1 MLKRIP
7 IGISDF
13 KKLIQQNFLF
23 VDKSELI
30 KEFWECEAET
40 LLLPRPRRFGKTLNM
55 SMLKYFFTNGANK
68 ENIEENRALFKGL
81 NIEKHEEIMKLCGK
95 YPVIYLS
102 FKDQKHSK
110 FEGFSSG
117 MMEVISE
124 IYDDHM
130 YCIAK
135 ENISKTDK
143 EYLGNVLNGKC
154 DLYMLANAIKRLSKL
169 LYTYYNEKVIILIDE
184 YDVPIQAAY
193 MHGYY
198 EEAMEFMRNL
208 LSGAFKDNIY
218 LEKAMITGI
227 LRVAK
232 ESIFSGLNNLK
243 IASILSRDFNDKFGF
258 TEEEV
263 ESLTVEYNL
272 ASELSGIKQW
282 YNGYYFGGKVIYNPW
297 SVLNFLSNSEDGLK
311 AHWINTSSN
320 DLVNVLLSRGNFQIK
335 QDLESLI
342 KGETIEKV
350 VDENIVM
357 SDIEKSSDYLWSF
370 LLFTGYLKA
379 QRMERKEE
387 DEDFT
392 YKLQIPNREVRALYR
407 KIIERWYA
415 DTITEDNY
423 NMMLKALVS
432 GDIENFEEIFKD
444 YVRNSLS
451 YFDVSGDESE
461 KVYHAF
467 VLGMLISLS
476 KDYEVL
482 SNRESGYGRYDVCI
496 IPRDTSKLGIII
508 EFKRVFVSS
517 EKDVVTVA
525 AEALKQID
533 DKNYAASLENRGI
546 KNILK
551 LAIVFKGKEVFIK
564 SDNS

>member
-13 KKLIQQNFLF
+13 KTLIQDNYLF

-30 KEFWECEAET
+30 KEFWHSNGQT
-40 LLLPRPRRFGKTLNM
+40 VLLPRPRRFGKTLNI
-55 SMLKYFFTNGANK
+55 SMLKYFFTNGAQR
-68 ENIEENRALFKGL
+68 EDIEENRKLFHGL
-81 NIEKHEEIMKLCGK
+81 NIEKHEDIMALCGK

-124 IYDDHM
+124 IYDDHI

-143 EYLGNVLNGKC
+143 EYFENVLNGKC

-169 LYTYYNEKVIILIDE
+169 LYTYCNKKVIILIDE

-198 EEAMEFMRNL
+198 DEAIEFMRNL

-243 IASILSRDFNDKFGF
+243 VASILSRDFNDKFGF

-263 ESLTVEYNL
+263 ESLTVEYGL
-272 ASELSGIKQW
+272 DSELSGIKQW

-311 AHWINTSSN
+311 AHWVNTSSN

-335 QDLESLI
+335 QDLECLI
-342 KGETIEKV
+342 KGEAIEKV

-357 SDIEKSSDYLWSF
+357 ADIEKSSDYLWSF
-370 LLFTGYLKA
+370 LLFTGYLKSSFSEK
-379 QRMERKEE
+379 RGLK
-387 DEDFT
+387 DY
-392 YKLQIPNREVRALYR
+392 YKLNIPNLEVTSLYH
-407 KIIERWYA
+407 KIVERWYE
-415 DTITEDNY
+415 DTITQDNY
-423 NMMLKALVS
+423 SMMLKALVS
-432 GDIENFEEIFKD
+432 GDIKTFQKIFRA
-444 YVRNSLS
+444 YVVNSIS
-451 YFDVSGDESE
+451 YFDVGASESE

-467 VLGMLISLS
+467 VLGMLVALS
-476 KDYEVL
+476 DSYEVL

-496 IPRDTSKLGIII
+496 IPRDISKLGVII
-508 EFKRVFVSS
+508 EFKKLDEFDT
-517 EKDVVTVA
+517 ETVEELA
-525 AEALKQID
+525 EEALKQIE
-533 DKNYAASLENRGI
+533 DKNYAASLESRGI
-546 KNILK
+546 KEILK

-564 SDNS
+564 SVNS

>member
-1 MLKRIP
+1 MKRIP

-13 KKLIQQNFLF
+13 KTLIQDNYLF

-30 KEFWECEAET
+30 KEFWDCNGQT
-40 LLLPRPRRFGKTLNM
+40 VLLPRPRRFGKTLNM

-110 FEGFSSG
+110 FDNFKIGIKD
-117 MMEVISE
+117 VISSMYAQH
-124 IYDDHM
+124 I
-130 YCIAK
+130 YCIQN
-135 ENISKTDK
+135 EDILDIDNQYFYS
-143 EYLGNVLNGKC
+143 VLNKKADLTSLGKSFE
-154 DLYMLANAIKRLSKL
+154 KLSQFI
-169 LYTYYNEKVIILIDE
+169 YSFYNKKVIILIDE
-184 YDVPIQAAY
+184 YDVPIQAAF

-198 EEAMEFMRNL
+198 DEAIEFMRNL

-232 ESIFSGLNNLK
+232 ESIFSGLNN
-243 IASILSRDFNDKFGF
+243 IRVASILTRDFNNKFGF
-258 TEEEV
+258 SEDEV
-263 ESLTVEYNL
+263 EKLSLEYGL
-272 ASELSGIKQW
+272 ERELPSIKSW
-282 YNGYYFGGKVIYNPW
+282 YNGYYFGGRVMYNPW
-297 SVLNFLSNSEDGLK
+297 SVLNYLSNSEDGFK
-311 AHWINTSSN
+311 AHWVNTSSN
-320 DLVNVLLSRGNFQIK
+320 DLVNALLSRGNFQVK
-335 QDLESLI
+335 QELECLI
-342 KGETIEKV
+342 KGDSIEKV

-357 SDIEKSSDYLWSF
+357 GDIEKSSDYLWSF

-379 QRMERKEE
+379 ERLEQKSE
-387 DEDFT
+387 DEDIY

-407 KIIERWYA
+407 RIIERWYE
-415 DTITEDNY
+415 DTITKDNY
-423 NMMLKALVS
+423 YIMLKALVS
-432 GDIENFEEIFKD
+432 GDIESFEEIFKD
-444 YVRNSLS
+444 YARNNLS

-476 KDYEVL
+476 NDYEVL

-496 IPRDTSKLGIII
+496 IPRDTSKLGLII
-508 EFKRVFVSS
+508 EFKRVTSSS
-517 EKDVVTVA
+517 EKTMETVA
-525 AEALKQID
+525 DEALKQIE
-533 DKNYAASLENRGI
+533 DKKYVASLENRGV

-564 SDNS
+564 SAI